1 MLRQLL
7 EIIPFYFMITALK
20 FFPFEKRVYW
30 GGQLCELI
38 LPRVGKFYERVDAN
52 LRFVYPNMSDHER
65 KEFIKE
71 NSKMIG
77 KSFIE
82 LMFNREFHKRS
93 SKIKYKKNQLAPLIE
108 ANNIGRPIIVIS
120 GHIGSWE
127 AVRAILSRHGLTSG
141 AIYQR
146 NRNIFYERL
155 HLSAIKE
162 GGEPIVEVG
171 TSGTRKMISL
181 IKSGGVMALMIDQ
194 AVKEGKYF
202 QFLGR
207 PAKTSTSIAEI
218 ALKYQAMLIPAYGI
232 RRDDDKIEVSFEKP
246 IELKTPFYITQ
257 KMNISLE
264 KRVKANP
271 TQWYWPHKRWK

>member
-7 EIIPFYFMITALK
+7 EIIPFYFLITALK

-82 LMFNREFHKRS
+82 LMFNREFHKRC
-93 SKIKYKKNQLAPLIE
+93 SKIKYKKNQLAPLIK

-127 AVRAILSRHGLTSG
+127 AVRAILRRHGLTSG

-146 NRNIFYERL
+146 NRNIFYEQL

-257 KMNISLE
+257 KMNSSLE

-271 TQWYWPHKRWK
+271 TQWYWPHRRWK

>member
-1 MLRQLL
+1 MLRQLF
-7 EIIPFYFMITALK
+7 EIIPFYFLITALK
-20 FFPFEKRVYW
+20 ILPFEKRVYW
-30 GGQLCELI
+30 GGQICELI
-38 LPRVGKFYERVDAN
+38 LPRVRKFYRRVDSN
-52 LRFVYPNMSDHER
+52 LRLVYPNMSDHDR

-71 NSKMIG
+71 NSRMIG

-82 LMFNREFHKRS
+82 LMFNRDFHKRS
-93 SKIKYKKNQLAPLIE
+93 DRIKYKKDQLVPLLE
-108 ANNIGRPIIVIS
+108 AKNTGRPIIVIS

-146 NRNIFYERL
+146 NRNIFYEQL
-155 HLSAIKE
+155 HLRAIKE

-181 IKSGGVMALMIDQ
+181 IRSGGIMALMIDQ
-194 AVKEGKYF
+194 AVREGEYF
-202 QFLGR
+202 QFMGR

-218 ALKYQAMLIPAYGI
+218 ALKYQALLIPAYGI
-232 RRDDDKIEVSFEKP
+232 RRNDDRIEVSFEKP
-246 IELKTPFYITQ
+246 LELKTPSYITK

-271 TQWYWPHKRWK
+271 TQWYWPHRRWK

>member
-7 EIIPFYFMITALK
+7 EIIPFYFLITALK
-20 FFPFEKRVYW
+20 ILPFEKRVYW

-38 LPRVGKFYERVDAN
+38 LPRVRKFYKRVDSN
-52 LRFVYPNMSDHER
+52 LRLVYPNMSDHDR

-82 LMFNREFHKRS
+82 LMFNRDFHKRS
-93 SKIKYKKNQLAPLIE
+93 NRIRYKKDQLVPLLE
-108 ANNIGRPIIVIS
+108 AKNTGRPIIVIS

-146 NRNIFYERL
+146 NRNIFYEQL
-155 HLSAIKE
+155 HLRAIKE

-181 IKSGGVMALMIDQ
+181 IRSGGIMALMIDQ
-194 AVKEGKYF
+194 AVREGEYF
-202 QFLGR
+202 QFMGR

-218 ALKYQAMLIPAYGI
+218 ALKYQALLIPAYGI
-232 RRDDDKIEVSFEKP
+232 RRNDDRIEVSFEKP
-246 IELKTPFYITQ
+246 LELKTPLYITK

-264 KRVKANP
+264 RRVKANP
-271 TQWYWPHKRWK
+271 TQWYWPHRRWK

>member
-7 EIIPFYFMITALK
+7 EIIPFYFLITALK
-20 FFPFEKRVYW
+20 ILPFEKRVYW

-38 LPRVGKFYERVDAN
+38 LPRVRKFYKRVDSN
-52 LRFVYPNMSDHER
+52 LRLVYPNMSDHDR

-82 LMFNREFHKRS
+82 LMFNRDFHRANR
-93 SKIKYKKNQLAPLIE
+93 IKYKKDQLVPLLE
-108 ANNIGRPIIVIS
+108 AKNTGRPIIVIS

-146 NRNIFYERL
+146 NRNIFYEQL
-155 HLSAIKE
+155 HLRAIKE

-181 IKSGGVMALMIDQ
+181 IRSGGVMALMIDQ
-194 AVKEGKYF
+194 AVREGKYI

-218 ALKYQAMLIPAYGI
+218 ALKYQALLIPAYGI
-232 RRDDDKIEVSFEKP
+232 RMDNDRIEVCFEKP
-246 IELKTPFYITQ
+246 LELRTPLYITQ
-257 KMNISLE
+257 KMNLSLE
-264 KRVKANP
+264 KRVTANP
-271 TQWYWPHKRWK
+271 TQWYWPHRRWK

>member
-1 MLRQLL
+1 MLRQLF
-7 EIIPFYFMITALK
+7 EIIPFYFLITALK
-20 FFPFEKRVYW
+20 ILPFEKRVYW
-30 GGQLCELI
+30 GGQICELI
-38 LPRVGKFYERVDAN
+38 LPRVRKFYRRVDSN
-52 LRFVYPNMSDHER
+52 LRLVYPNMSDHDR

-71 NSKMIG
+71 NSRMIG

-82 LMFNREFHKRS
+82 LMFNRDFHKRS
-93 SKIKYKKNQLAPLIE
+93 DRIKYKKDQLVPLLE
-108 ANNIGRPIIVIS
+108 AKNTGRPIIVIS

-127 AVRAILSRHGLTSG
+127 AVRAILRRHGLTSG

-146 NRNIFYERL
+146 NRNIFYEQL
-155 HLSAIKE
+155 HLRAIKE

-181 IKSGGVMALMIDQ
+181 IRSGGIMALMIDQ
-194 AVKEGKYF
+194 AVREGEYF
-202 QFLGR
+202 QFMGR

-218 ALKYQAMLIPAYGI
+218 ALKYQALLIPAYGI
-232 RRDDDKIEVSFEKP
+232 RRNDDRIEVSFEKP
-246 IELKTPFYITQ
+246 LELKTPLYITK

-271 TQWYWPHKRWK
+271 TQWYWPHRRWK

>member
-1 MLRQLL
+1 MLRQFFQ
-7 EIIPFYFMITALK
+7 IIPFYLLITILK
-20 FFPFEKRVYW
+20 ILPFENRVYW
-30 GGQLCELI
+30 GGQFCKWL
-38 LPRVGKFYERVDAN
+38 LPRVKKFSERVDTN
-52 LRFVYPNMSDHER
+52 LKFVYPKMSSRER

-82 LMFNREFHKRS
+82 LMFNREFQRCIN
-93 SKIKYKKNQLAPLIE
+93 KISYKKKELIPLFE
-108 ANNIGRPIIVIS
+108 AKNNGKPLMIIS

-127 AVRAILSRHGLTSG
+127 AVRAILRRHGLTSG

-146 NRNIFYERL
+146 NRNIFYEQL
-155 HLSAIKE
+155 HLRAIKE

-181 IKSGGVMALMIDQ
+181 IRSGGIIALMIDQ
-194 AVKEGKYF
+194 AVREGEYF
-202 QFLGR
+202 QFMGR
-207 PAKTSTSIAEI
+207 PAKTSTSIAQI
-218 ALKYQAMLIPAYGI
+218 ALKYQAVLIPAYGI
-232 RRDDDKIEVSFEKP
+232 RRNDDRIEVSFEKP
-246 IELKTPFYITQ
+246 LELKTPLYITK

-271 TQWYWPHKRWK
+271 TQWYWPHRRWK

>member
-7 EIIPFYFMITALK
+7 EIIPFYFLITALK
-20 FFPFEKRVYW
+20 ILPFEKRVYW

-38 LPRVGKFYERVDAN
+38 LPRVRKFYKRVDSN
-52 LRFVYPNMSDHER
+52 LRLVYPNMSDHDR

-82 LMFNREFHKRS
+82 LMFNRDFHKRRNR
-93 SKIKYKKNQLAPLIE
+93 IKYKKDQLVPLLE
-108 ANNIGRPIIVIS
+108 AKNTGRPIIVIS

-146 NRNIFYERL
+146 NRNIFYEQL
-155 HLSAIKE
+155 HLRAIKE

-181 IKSGGVMALMIDQ
+181 IRSGGIMALMIDQ
-194 AVKEGKYF
+194 AVREGEYF
-202 QFLGR
+202 QFMGR
-207 PAKTSTSIAEI
+207 PAKTSTSIAQI
-218 ALKYQAMLIPAYGI
+218 ALKYQALLIPAYGI
-232 RRDDDKIEVSFEKP
+232 RRNDDRIEVSFEKP
-246 IELKTPFYITQ
+246 LELKTPFYITK

-271 TQWYWPHKRWK
+271 TQWYWPHRRWK

>member
-7 EIIPFYFMITALK
+7 EIIPFYFLITALK
-20 FFPFEKRVYW
+20 ILPFEKRVYW

-38 LPRVGKFYERVDAN
+38 LPRVRKFYKRVDSN
-52 LRFVYPNMSDHER
+52 LRLVYPNMSDHDR

-82 LMFNREFHKRS
+82 LMFNRDFHRRS
-93 SKIKYKKNQLAPLIE
+93 NRIKYKKDQLVPLLE
-108 ANNIGRPIIVIS
+108 AKNTGRPIIVIS

-146 NRNIFYERL
+146 NRNIFYEQL
-155 HLSAIKE
+155 HLRAIKE

-181 IKSGGVMALMIDQ
+181 IRSGGIMALMIDQ
-194 AVKEGKYF
+194 AVREGEYF
-202 QFLGR
+202 QFMGR

-218 ALKYQAMLIPAYGI
+218 ALKYQALLIPAYGI
-232 RRDDDKIEVSFEKP
+232 RRNDDRIEVSFEKP
-246 IELKTPFYITQ
+246 LELKTPLYITK

-264 KRVKANP
+264 KRVNANP
-271 TQWYWPHKRWK
+271 TQWYWPHRRWK

>member
-20 FFPFEKRVYW
+20 FLPFEKRIYW

-65 KEFIKE
+65 KGFIKE

-146 NRNIFYERL
+146 NRNIFYEQL

-171 TSGTRKMISL
+171 TSGTRKMISF

-264 KRVKANP
+264 KRVRANP
-271 TQWYWPHKRWK
+271 TQWYWPHRRWK

>member
-7 EIIPFYFMITALK
+7 EIIPFYFLIIALK
-20 FFPFEKRVYW
+20 FFPFEKRIYW

-38 LPRVGKFYERVDAN
+38 LPRVRKFYERVDAN

-93 SKIKYKKNQLAPLIE
+93 HKIKYKKIQLAPLIE
-108 ANNIGRPIIVIS
+108 AKNIGRPIIVIS

-127 AVRAILSRHGLTSG
+127 AVRAILRRHGLTSG

-146 NRNIFYERL
+146 NRNIFYEQL

-162 GGEPIVEVG
+162 GGQPIVEVG

-181 IKSGGVMALMIDQ
+181 IRSGGVMALMIDQ

-218 ALKYQAMLIPAYGI
+218 ALKYHALLIPAYGI
-232 RRDDDKIEVSFEKP
+232 RRDDDSIEVSFEKP
-246 IELKTPFYITQ
+246 LELKTPFYITQ

-271 TQWYWPHKRWK
+271 TQWYWPHRRWK